1 MALGAQIPGSIARMI
16 RPLLMCLRLSR
27 GVCQHNLQ
35 PRHCTAEC
43 HSEPRRAVRGLVS
56 QTFWGIIEFAP
67 TMSKKAW
74 SSADMMGDE
83 VLKLRWGAM
92 LCGVRRRSLS
102 FEVGNPGS
110 SNHHVAASKSRNQRC
125 MSTTTTPLFSLDI
138 VFSFESSAP
147 WNYRP
152 LNQFNRLHPDVLHI
166 YPRESALC
174 VEGRDPLFMYFS
186 GQGHCNIVP
195 RRKTLLT
202 SYLSFSFLL
211 QIQYILLHSQCLP
224 LRYPC
229 SRF

>member
-1 MALGAQIPGSIARMI
+1 LGAQIPESIARMI

-102 FEVGNPGS
+102 FEVGNPSS
-110 SNHHVAASKSRNQRC
+110 SNHRVAASKSRNHHVNHNTFLIIGH
-125 MSTTTTPLFSLDI
+125 S
-138 VFSFESSAP
+138 SFILIF
-147 WNYRP
+147 R
-152 LNQFNRLHPDVLHI
+152 
-166 YPRESALC
+166 AL
-174 VEGRDPLFMYFS
+174 G
-186 GQGHCNIVP
+186 
-195 RRKTLLT
+195 
-202 SYLSFSFLL
+202 LSVA
-211 QIQYILLHSQCLP
+211 QWI
-224 LRYPC
+224 
-229 SRF
+229 